1 MPKVPVNKL
10 TKEPYA
16 TIICYPKTC
25 KTELTRRL
33 RQLRKLGI
41 TALEFTGPKQI
52 QNLNVQGKGCVGI
65 VTTAYRKKEKIAL
78 KIRRTDADRKTM
90 LREAKLLKKANQA
103 NIGPTLLDASKNFL
117 IMQFIEGEL
126 LPQWLQKT
134 TNQTLKR
141 EVFRNILEQCR
152 RLDMAGL
159 DHGELSHAPKHI
171 IIDKKNNSVLVDFET
186 ASLNRRPSN
195 VTSICQY
202 LFISK
207 AQPEHT
213 YRLNPADQKR
223 LINSLKNYKKNTT
236 QENYM
241 KIIESCGLLS
251 NVTLR

>member
-1 MPKVPVNKL
+1 MPKVPINKL

-16 TIICYPKTC
+16 TIICYPKTH

-33 RQLRKLGI
+33 HQLRKLGI

-90 LREAKLLKKANQA
+90 LREARLLKKANQT

-117 IMQFIEGEL
+117 TMQFIDGEL

-134 TNQTLKR
+134 TNKTLIKK
-141 EVFRNILEQCR
+141 VFRNILEQCR
-152 RLDMAGL
+152 KLDSAGL

-171 IIDKKNNSVLVDFET
+171 IINKEQNPVIVDFET
-186 ASLNRRPSN
+186 ASTDRKPSN

-207 AQPEHT
+207 SQPEHI
-213 YRLNPADQKR
+213 YRLNPTNQKD
-223 LINSLKNYKKNTT
+223 LINALRNYKKNTA
-236 QENYM
+236 QENYV
-241 KIIESCGLLS
+241 KILESCGLLS
-251 NVTLR
+251 NITPS

>member
-1 MPKVPVNKL
+1 MSKVSINKL
-10 TKEPYA
+10 TKEPHA
-16 TIICYPKTC
+16 TIICYPTTRKA
-25 KTELTRRL
+25 ELTRRL
-33 RQLRKLGI
+33 RQLRELGI
-41 TALEFTGPKQI
+41 TALEFTGPKRI

-65 VTTAYRKKEKIAL
+65 VTTAYRKKEKVAL

-90 LREAKLLKKANQA
+90 LREARLLKKANQT
-103 NIGPTLLDASKNFL
+103 NIGPALLDASKNFL

-134 TNQTLKR
+134 ASKTQTEKVL
-141 EVFRNILEQCR
+141 RNILEQCR
-152 RLDMAGL
+152 RLDAAGL

-171 IIDKKNNSVLVDFET
+171 IIDKKNNPVLVDFET

-207 AQPEHT
+207 SQPEHT
-213 YRLNPADQKR
+213 YRLNAPAQKK
-223 LINSLKNYKKNTT
+223 LINSLKNYKKNMT

-241 KIIESCGLLS
+241 EISESCGLLN
-251 NVTLR
+251 NVTLH